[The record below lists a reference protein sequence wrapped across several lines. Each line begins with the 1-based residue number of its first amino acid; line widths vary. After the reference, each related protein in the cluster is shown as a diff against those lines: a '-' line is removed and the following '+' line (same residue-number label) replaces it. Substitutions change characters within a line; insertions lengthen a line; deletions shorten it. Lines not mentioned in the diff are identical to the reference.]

1 MAWLKRLIT
10 TQRLQK
16 LKIKY
21 QIFDLIKNTDF
32 DTKLKLINNDVI
44 SNRTRQIEA
53 GNFLSINKRKQF
65 FTKMNYSNSVVLQ
78 LHFVLI
84 CTTTTMYYYS
94 KVKII

>member
-53 GNFLSINKRKQF
+53 GNFLSINKRK
-65 FTKMNYSNSVVLQ
+65 
-78 LHFVLI
+78 
-84 CTTTTMYYYS
+84 
-94 KVKII
+94 